1 MKLSELLS
9 GFFGLFYPRICPAC
23 NNTLVKNEI
32 FLCTRCILELPLTHF
47 HKDPENAVAQMF
59 WGRVNIEN
67 ASAYLYFNKK
77 SIVQHLLHKLKYK
90 GEKEIG
96 EFLGRLI
103 GHELKGTAF
112 ENVDFIVPL
121 PLHRKRQKQRGY
133 NQSEM
138 IALGIAQVFNKKVM
152 TNILVRKFANP
163 TQTRKHRYE
172 RWLNVQEV
180 FEVTNYLTIANK
192 HILLV
197 DDVITT
203 GATLEAGSGVLLEG
217 ENTRVSIIAVAKA

>member
-1 MKLSELLS
+1 MKLSELFS
-9 GFFGLFYPRICPAC
+9 DFFGLFYPRICPGC
-23 NNTLVKNEI
+23 NNPLVKNEL
-32 FLCTRCILELPLTHF
+32 FLCTRCIYELPLTHF
-47 HKDPENAVAQMF
+47 HKNPENEVAQMF
-59 WGRVNIEN
+59 WGRATIEN
-67 ASAYLYFNKK
+67 ASAYLYFDKK
-77 SIVQHLLHKLKYK
+77 SMVQLLLHKLKYK

-103 GHELKGTAF
+103 GYELQGTAF
-112 ENVDFIVPL
+112 ENIDFIIPL

-138 IALGIAQVFNKKVM
+138 IAIGIAQVFNKKVI
-152 TNILVRKFANP
+152 TNLLVRKYANP

-180 FEVTNYLTIANK
+180 FEVSNYQSIAHK

-203 GATLEAGSGVLLEG
+203 GATLEAGSAVLLKG